1 MCYSLNMSVEDIQAL
16 GRWASQAFMYYIR
29 AGARAVRA
37 RSIQKKLAD
46 GFLRAIVRFFFRFF
60 LVGGCLFFLAARGG
74 VPPDKPVKR
83 SPDDDLG
90 CCPALGPFNQP

>member
-1 MCYSLNMSVEDIQAL
+1 MV
-16 GRWASQAFMYYIR
+16 F
-29 AGARAVRA
+29 
-37 RSIQKKLAD
+37 D
-46 GFLRAIVRFFFRFF
+46 GDRPFFSGFF